1 MLAALTGM
9 GLSAAAGLNAYI
21 PILVVG
27 LLANFTD
34 SVTLPKEFS
43 WLGNGWVLG
52 IVAVLLAA
60 EFVLDKVPVVD
71 SVNDTIQTAI
81 RPASGGIVFSATQ
94 AASDFDNSTW
104 MSDHPWVGWLLG
116 IVTALIVHVT
126 KAAARP
132 VINAGTAGVG
142 APVVSTIE
150 DAGSIGLSFVAIFL
164 PILVIV
170 FLIAL
175 GFMAVWTYRKVRAF
189 RRRRERRPVPD

>member
-21 PILVVG
+21 PILIVG
-27 LLANFTD
+27 LLSNFTD
-34 SVTLPKEFS
+34 AVHLPKDFA

-52 IVAVLLAA
+52 VVGVLLAA

-94 AASDFDNSTW
+94 AASEIDNSTW
-104 MSDHPWVGWLLG
+104 MSEHPWVGWLLG
-116 IVTALIVHVT
+116 IVIALIVHVMKST
-126 KAAARP
+126 ARP
-132 VINAGTAGVG
+132 VINATTVG
-142 APVVSTIE
+142 AGGPVVSAVE
-150 DAGSIGLSFVAIFL
+150 DAGSVGLSFVAIFL
-164 PILVIV
+164 PILVIA

-175 GFMAVWTYRKVRAF
+175 AFMAVWTFRKVRAF
-189 RRRRERRPVPD
+189 RARNRRRPVPG

>member
-27 LLANFTD
+27 LLSNFTD
-34 SVTLPKEFS
+34 AVTLPKEFS

-52 IVAVLLAA
+52 IVGVLLAA

-71 SVNDTIQTAI
+71 SVNDMIQTAI

-94 AASDFDNSTW
+94 AAADFDNSTW
-104 MSDHPWVGWLLG
+104 MGDHPWVGWLLG
-116 IVTALIVHVT
+116 IVTALIVHT
-126 KAAARP
+126 MKSTARP
-132 VINAGTAGVG
+132 VINAGTVGVG
-142 APVVSTIE
+142 GPVVSAVE
-150 DAGSIGLSFVAIFL
+150 DAGSISLSFVAIFL
-164 PILVIV
+164 PLLVIL

-175 GFMAVWTYRKVRAF
+175 VIIGVWGYRKIRHRVRRKSIAG
-189 RRRRERRPVPD
+189 

>member
-34 SVTLPKEFS
+34 AVTLPKDFA

-52 IVAVLLAA
+52 VVGVLLAA

-71 SVNDTIQTAI
+71 TVNDVIQTAI

-94 AASDFDNSTW
+94 AAAEVDNSTW
-104 MSDHPWVGWLLG
+104 MSEHPWVGWALG
-116 IVTALIVHVT
+116 VVTALIVHVMKST
-126 KAAARP
+126 ARP
-132 VINAGTAGVG
+132 VINATTVG
-142 APVVSTIE
+142 AGGPVVSAVE
-150 DAGSIGLSFVAIFL
+150 DAGSVGLSFVAIFL
-164 PILVIV
+164 PILVIA

-189 RRRRERRPVPD
+189 RARRRSVPG

>member
-27 LLANFTD
+27 MLANFTD
-34 SVTLPKEFS
+34 AVRLPNEFS

-52 IVAVLLAA
+52 IVGVLLAA

-81 RPASGGIVFSATQ
+81 RPASGGIVFSAT
-94 AASDFDNSTW
+94 AAAAEVDNSTW
-104 MSDHPWVGWLLG
+104 MSEHPWVGWLLG
-116 IVTALIVHVT
+116 IVTALIVHLMKST
-126 KAAARP
+126 ARP
-132 VINAGTAGVG
+132 VINASTVG
-142 APVVSTIE
+142 LGGPVVSAVE
-150 DAGSIGLSFVAIFL
+150 DAGSVSLSFVAIFL

-175 GFMAVWTYRKVRAF
+175 AFMVVWTYRKVRAF
-189 RRRRERRPVPD
+189 RARTKRRPVPG